1 MTAINPSDHILSLLG
16 GKDNLV
22 LMCNAYDFHQTPRE
36 LRFTIDRKGTPYRIT
51 LKASQS
57 NLFDKMYDVS
67 FTNLNT
73 NTADTRN
80 FVCDWWVPDLFTTKT
95 GYHLSF

>member
-1 MTAINPSDHILSLLG
+1 MLTPSDHILSLLG

-22 LMCNAYDFHQTPRE
+22 LMCSAYDFQQTPRE

-51 LKASQS
+51 LKAAQS
-57 NLFDKMYDVS
+57 YLFDKMYDVG
-67 FTNLNT
+67 FVNLETNV
-73 NTADTRN
+73 ADTRT
-80 FVCDWWVPDLFTTKT
+80 FVCDWWVPDLFEVLT

>member
-1 MTAINPSDHILSLLG
+1 MITPSDHILSLLG

-22 LMCNAYDFHQTPRE
+22 LMCGAYDFHQTPEE

-51 LKASQS
+51 LKAARS
-57 NLFDKMYDVS
+57 NLLDKMYDVD
-67 FTNLNT
+67 FLNLNT
-73 NTADTRN
+73 SIKDTRS
-80 FVCDWWVPDLFTTKT
+80 FVCDWWVPDLFTALT